1 MSNDTTRRLA
11 PGTAICL
18 VALLIYDSPALA
30 HEQGAKP
37 IPDGHAPAGVMVD
50 HMHKAGEFMVGYRYS
65 WARQSGDQ
73 LDGTSTININDPS
86 NPLLHRACQNE
97 AVAGHEHCSM
107 YQTEMTMQMHMLDI
121 MYAPTDWMTL
131 MVMPQWMTMDMTMD
145 TLPFAH
151 HDMGH
156 GEMDHMGSHGHG
168 TDGLGDTIFGALIK
182 ISSGPGYSLHTGM
195 MFSAPTGSTTERA
208 SNGNLT
214 HYMMQL
220 GSGTWDFLPSLTY
233 NGRADRLSWGV
244 QLSGIIRMEDEN
256 DQGYRLG
263 DVFQATGWAAYRL
276 TDWMSASVRLLST
289 RVSQIEGSFFPTGSG
304 MSAPDFPTNYGG
316 SYFDVGLGVNF
327 VVPDGALKGHRL
339 SVEWLEP
346 VRDDVNGYQQERD
359 GTLYANWSKAF

>member
-1 MSNDTTRRLA
+1 
-11 PGTAICL
+11 
-18 VALLIYDSPALA
+18 
-30 HEQGAKP
+30 
-37 IPDGHAPAGVMVD
+37 MVD

-73 LDGTSTININDPS
+73 LDGTSTINVNDPS

-156 GEMDHMGSHGHG
+156 GDMDHMGSHSHG
-168 TDGLGDTIFGALIK
+168 TDGFGDTIFGALIK

-244 QLSGIIRMEDEN
+244 QLSGIVRMEDEN

-289 RVSQIEGSFFPTGSG
+289 RVSQIEGSFYPTGSG